1 MDQIERERSPR
12 SADAPAPPVGDE
24 AWGAAEPERS
34 PRRAEG
40 NGQTRAKREADASA
54 ESGHQQQPERPAE
67 EKRDQDQEQ
76 EGDAKP
82 GWSTRKKLLVGGI
95 IALVVIAAG
104 IVALLWWLHARHYER
119 TDDAFID
126 AHNEMVAPQVAGR
139 ILAVLVNDN
148 DTVQAGQVLVRIEPS
163 DYQVRVEQATAAV
176 AEAHGKL
183 EQAKA
188 QELAS
193 RATAEQSAA
202 DVERAHSHLANAERE
217 LKRYEGLSAEA
228 VSQQRL
234 DDLRTNVRNA
244 TSDLRAAQ
252 KGQAAAEAQV
262 KLAASM
268 IQTGEANIKSAEAQ
282 LAHAQLQ
289 LSYTDVKATI
299 GGRVANRQVQAGNY
313 VQPGQQLMAVV
324 PHEVWVTAN
333 YKETQLTDMRPGQP
347 VDIAVDAFPDV
358 EFHGKVDSIQAGAG
372 AVFSLLPPQNAT
384 GNYVK
389 VVQRVPVKI
398 TFDDATSDAY
408 KRLGPGMSVMPSVKV
423 R

>member
-1 MDQIERERSPR
+1 MDQIERERSER
-12 SADAPAPPVGDE
+12 STDAPAPPVGDE
-24 AWGAAEPERS
+24 AWRV
-34 PRRAEG
+34 EG
-40 NGQTRAKREADASA
+40 NGRTRAKRESEA
-54 ESGHQQQPERPAE
+54 PAE
-67 EKRDQDQEQ
+67 ARHDEPSQEPAEKKQDDKQNDD
-76 EGDAKP
+76 GGG
-82 GWSTRKKLLVGGI
+82 GWSTRKKLIIGGI
-95 IALVVIAAG
+95 LALVLIAGG
-104 IVALLWWLHARHYER
+104 IVALLWWLHARHFEK

-139 ILAVLVNDN
+139 VLAVLVNDN
-148 DTVQAGQVLVRIEPS
+148 DAVQAGQVLARIEPS
-163 DYQVRVEQATAAV
+163 DFQVRVDQATAAV
-176 AEAHGKL
+176 GEARGKL

-188 QELAS
+188 QEVAS

-202 DVERAHSHLANAERE
+202 DVDRAQSRLANAERE

-234 DDLRTNVRNA
+234 DDLRTNVKNA
-244 TSDLRAAQ
+244 SSDLRAAQ
-252 KGQAAAEAQV
+252 KGQAAAEAQI

-268 IQTGEANIKSAEAQ
+268 IQTGEANIQSAEAQ
-282 LAHAQLQ
+282 LAQAKLQ
-289 LSYTDVKATI
+289 LSYTEIKATI
-299 GGRVANRQVQAGNY
+299 GGRIANRQVQAGNY
-313 VQPGQQLMAVV
+313 VQPGQQLMAIV

-347 VDIAVDAFPDV
+347 VDIKVDAFPDV

-398 TFDDATSDAY
+398 TFDDTSGEAY
-408 KRLGPGMSVMPSVKV
+408 KRLGPGMSVVPKVKV